1 VLVAIH
7 VNMSRFSELMTPKI
21 EPERPAFKAGEALAQ
36 CLNPPAGE
44 GVTVTQMAVRLPI
57 AMKLKAAN
65 SHIKLEEAEYQELK
79 AGVERTQWLALNED
93 IFAICKSV
101 LDAQEI
107 EVEEKKGK

>member
-1 VLVAIH
+1 MRLVKFPVLTDA
-7 VNMSRFSELMTPKI
+7 NL
-21 EPERPAFKAGEALAQ
+21 KAGEILAQ

-44 GVTVTQMAVRLPI
+44 GVAVTQRAVRLPI

-93 IFAICKSV
+93 IYALCKAV
-101 LDAQEI
+101 LDAP
-107 EVEEKKGK
+107 EEKVKES

>member
-1 VLVAIH
+1 MRTIKFPVLTDA
-7 VNMSRFSELMTPKI
+7 NL
-21 EPERPAFKAGEALAQ
+21 KAGEILAQ

-79 AGVERTQWLALNED
+79 AGVERTQWVALNED
-93 IFAICKSV
+93 IYALCKAV
-101 LDAQEI
+101 LDAQE
-107 EVEEKKGK
+107 EKAKA

>member
-1 VLVAIH
+1 MMRDIKFPVLTDM
-7 VNMSRFSELMTPKI
+7 NL
-21 EPERPAFKAGEALAQ
+21 KAGELLAQ

-79 AGVERTQWLALNED
+79 AGGERTMWVQLNED
-93 IFAICKSV
+93 IYALCRAV
-101 LDAQEI
+101 LDAEEQKT
-107 EVEEKKGK
+107 EKK